1 MKFSPTAK
9 VFTLDID
16 GRPTVSFEA
25 TNPREGTEL
34 LKEGWFLDDLSK
46 LTSDA
51 RPLWD
56 GASAL
61 RVRVASEDE
70 AERYRNFA
78 AEAEDENGD
87 ILLAFL
93 VTLDGMR

>member
-1 MKFSPTAK
+1 M
-9 VFTLDID
+9 
-16 GRPTVSFEA
+16 
-25 TNPREGTEL
+25 
-34 LKEGWFLDDLSK
+34 SK
-46 LTSDA
+46 LTSDG

-56 GASAL
+56 GASGL
-61 RVRVASEDE
+61 RVRPASEE
-70 AERYRNFA
+70 ETERYRDIA